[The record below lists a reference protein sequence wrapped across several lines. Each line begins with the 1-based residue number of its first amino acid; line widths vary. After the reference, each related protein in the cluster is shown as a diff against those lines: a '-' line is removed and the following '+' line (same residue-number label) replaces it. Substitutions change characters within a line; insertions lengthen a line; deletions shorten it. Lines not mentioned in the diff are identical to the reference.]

1 MSSHAPAEI
10 PRWIDLIVLPLFNL
24 ALAFAVSAIVLVAIG
39 QSPWQV
45 LALLVKG
52 AFGSAAGIGY
62 TLYYATTF
70 VFTGLAVAVAFHC
83 GLFNIGGEGQAM
95 MGGLGAGLVA
105 LALGPNASAWL
116 ALPLMVLAAGAL
128 GMLWAAIPGALQA
141 WRGSHIVITTIMF
154 NFIAAS
160 IVIYLLVGVL
170 KEPGNMSP
178 ETRSF
183 GPGAQMPGMH
193 LVLGALGIAW
203 PRTPLNASVL
213 LALAAL
219 AGVYLLLWR
228 TELGYALRAVGSS
241 PNAALYAGIRPK
253 SLIVIAM
260 AIAGALAALVGIN
273 EIAGVHNRLIAD
285 FVAGAGFA
293 GIAVSLIGRNHPLG
307 IGLAAL
313 LFGALYQGGAEL
325 AFEISG
331 FSREMV
337 FTLQGLIVLFAG
349 AMAQVAAP
357 WLARAWFAIR
367 PAAAARSVEPA
378 HG

>member
-1 MSSHAPAEI
+1 MSSQQAIEV
-10 PRWIDLIVLPLFNL
+10 PRWIDLVVLPLFNL

-39 QSPWQV
+39 QSPAQV

-52 AFGSAAGIGY
+52 AFGSAAGVSY

-70 VFTGLAVAVAFHC
+70 VFTGLAVAVAYHA

-95 MGGLGAGLVA
+95 MGGLGAGLAA
-105 LALGPNASAWL
+105 LVLGPS
-116 ALPLMVLAAGAL
+116 LPSWIVLPAMVLVA
-128 GMLWAAIPGALQA
+128 MLFGVVWAAIPGALQA

-154 NFIAAS
+154 NFIASAL
-160 IVIYLLVGVL
+160 VIYLLVGVI

-178 ETRSF
+178 ESRAFAASAVL
-183 GPGAQMPGMH
+183 PGAHQ
-193 LVLGALGIAW
+193 LLGALGIEW

-228 TELGYALRAVGSS
+228 SQLGYALRAVGSS
-241 PNAALYAGIRPK
+241 PDAALYAGIRPR
-253 SLIVIAM
+253 SLIVVAM
-260 AIAGALAALVGIN
+260 AISGALAALVGIN
-273 EIAGVHNRLIAD
+273 EIAGVHGRLIAD
-285 FVAGAGFA
+285 FVAGAGFT

-307 IGLAAL
+307 IALAAM
-313 LFGALYQGGAEL
+313 LFGALYQGGAEIG
-325 AFEISG
+325 FEIQG
-331 FSREMV
+331 FSRDMV

-357 WLARAWFAIR
+357 WLARAWYVVCPR
-367 PAAAARSVEPA
+367 PRLEAA

>member
-1 MSSHAPAEI
+1 MASSAQVEI
-10 PRWIDLIVLPLFNL
+10 PRWIDLVVLPLFNL
-24 ALAFAVSAIVLVAIG
+24 ALAFAVSAIVLLAIG
-39 QSPWQV
+39 QSPAQV

-70 VFTGLAVAVAFHC
+70 VFTGLAVAVAYHC

-95 MGGLGAGLVA
+95 MGGLGAALAA
-105 LALGPNASAWL
+105 LALGPQAGAWF
-116 ALPLMVLAAGAL
+116 ALPAMVLAAVAF
-128 GMLWAAIPGALQA
+128 GMLWAAVPGALQA

-160 IVIYLLVGVL
+160 LLIYLLVGVL

-178 ETRSF
+178 ETRAF
-183 GPGAQMPGMH
+183 GPGAQVPGLH
-193 LVLGALGIAW
+193 VLLGALGIEW
-203 PRTPLNASVL
+203 PRTPLNASAL

-219 AGVYLLLWR
+219 MGVYLLLWR
-228 TELGYALRAVGSS
+228 TQLGYALRAVGSS
-241 PNAALYAGIRPK
+241 PHAALYAGMRPK
-253 SLIVIAM
+253 HLTVAAM
-260 AIAGALAALVGIN
+260 AVSGGLAALVGIN
-273 EIAGVHNRLIAD
+273 EIGGVHNRLIAD

-307 IGLAAL
+307 IALAAL

-325 AFEISG
+325 AFEIPG

-357 WLARAWFAIR
+357 WLARAWLALR
-367 PAAAARSVEPA
+367 RAPKTAAEPA

>member
-228 TELGYALRAVGSS
+228 TELGYALRAVGNS